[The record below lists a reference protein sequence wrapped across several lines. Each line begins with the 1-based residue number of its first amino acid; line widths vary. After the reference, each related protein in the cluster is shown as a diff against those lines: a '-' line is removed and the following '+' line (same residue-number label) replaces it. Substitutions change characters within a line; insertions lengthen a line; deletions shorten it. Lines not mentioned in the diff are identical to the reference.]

1 MESEGSNMEQ
11 KKLFREKSLEKISS
25 PEQLNTYIKVS
36 NAGVWMVISAM
47 IIFLIGVLI
56 WGIFGRIET
65 FEKAVARVESGNVE
79 VYVPYISF
87 ENQQVPQPLRF
98 EINNAAF
105 SIDLGETV
113 PEPLELTEDE
123 VEQIDS
129 LASYLG
135 DFHAGDWIYV
145 FKGQIDY
152 PDGVYECNV
161 VTQEYAPISF
171 VTN

>member
-1 MESEGSNMEQ
+1 MDQAEKNA
-11 KKLFREKSLEKISS
+11 LFREKSMEKISS

-36 NAGVWMVISAM
+36 NAGVWLMISAM

-65 FEKAVARVESGNVE
+65 YQKAVANVSGGKVEI
-79 VYVPYISF
+79 YVPYNAF
-87 ENQQVPQPLRF
+87 ENQKVPETLRF
-98 EINNAAF
+98 DINNTAF
-105 SIDLGETV
+105 SIELGDQAQ
-113 PEPLELTEDE
+113 EPVELTEDE
-123 VEQIDS
+123 EAKIDS

-135 DFHAGDWIYV
+135 EFQTGDWLYV
-145 FKGQIDY
+145 LKGSIDY
-152 PDGVYECNV
+152 PDGVYECQV